1 MIFDMLLF
9 VSQKKSAMKKI
20 LFLMVAFT
28 LITSILAAQETRRE
42 KRKTREKAK
51 MEEVKQMFDQRTLQ
65 FLAQSAH
72 PMSGGVFHLTS
83 TYTLTIK
90 DKELTSYLPYY
101 GVAYRADYP
110 AGDGGIMF
118 TEKAMASDWKS
129 TRNGFE
135 VKQQVKTV
143 KDIYL
148 IYLQFSES
156 GYGSLQVT
164 CNNRQPIRFSGIVQA
179 VPGDKK

>member
-1 MIFDMLLF
+1 
-9 VSQKKSAMKKI
+9 MKKRI
-20 LFLMVAFT
+20 FLIAAFT

-51 MEEVKQMFDQRTLQ
+51 MEEMKQMFDNRILQ

-83 TYTLTIK
+83 IYTLTIK
-90 DKELTSYLPYY
+90 DQDVKSYLPYY

-110 AGDGGIMF
+110 AGDGGIKF
-118 TEKAMASDWKS
+118 TEKATVSDWKS
-129 TRNGFE
+129 TRKGFE
-135 VKQQVKTV
+135 VKLQVKTI
-143 KDIYL
+143 KDVYL
-148 IYLQFSES
+148 IHLQFSES

-164 CNNRQPIRFSGIVQA
+164 CNNRQPIRFSGIMQA
-179 VPGDKK
+179 VPLEEK

>member
-1 MIFDMLLF
+1 MIFDRSLL
-9 VSQKKSAMKKI
+9 VAQKKSAMKKI
-20 LFLMVAFT
+20 LFLIAVFT
-28 LITSILAAQETRRE
+28 LITSITMAQETRRE
-42 KRKTREKAK
+42 KRKVREKAK
-51 MEEVKQMFDQRTLQ
+51 MEEVKQMFDQRTVQ

-90 DKELTSYLPYY
+90 DQEVKSYLPYF

-110 AGDGGIMF
+110 AGDGGIQF
-118 TEKAMASDWKS
+118 TEKAMASEWKS
-129 TRNGFE
+129 TRKGFE

-143 KDIYL
+143 KDVYL
-148 IYLQFSES
+148 IYLQFSEN

-164 CNNRQPIRFSGIVQA
+164 CNNRQPIRFTGIVQELP
-179 VPGDKK
+179 VDKK